1 MVEAQLA
8 PAAQDV
14 GKGAVPEADQALD
27 LGDGAAVTRKT
38 LPQRPQELLF
48 RVGARRSRSPFLL
61 HGPKFWMA
69 GAGRKRGLGAPPKAW
84 SPANRQQEARP
95 HQFFVAACK
104 RSLARWKGWRECVAM
119 NQIDQSEFWQRTF
132 STLPVSD
139 VSGFS
144 YRSVPQLPA
153 GEYDQFVEAWRLLA
167 SGNVLSLTRDGDI
180 ALAGAGVCEALLA
193 RSWAARYHDAGEML
207 RFASAAQIVA
217 RGLKTS
223 DLGIAGVAALQARA
237 WGELANALR
246 VAGKSTEAA
255 SAFDEAFD
263 REGDYRDPHLSAH
276 LLQMR
281 ATLYGSS
288 GDPAFAAQLLELVTR
303 FYDEA
308 DEGHLGGRAR
318 VAQSIHASRAGDKQA
333 AILLNLEGLRRV
345 DRMRDPA
352 LVMAALHNRML
363 LLLTLGRKEEARETA
378 RFRADCDSSGPVAMR
393 LRWMEGRILQSL
405 GELEE
410 AEQALRESRDGLS
423 VLRLQLFT
431 AMASLDLSET
441 LLLQDRIQEAKAEAL
456 AGERILLGL
465 ENREKYYAALL
476 VLEAAFS
483 SSGAPIEQIQ
493 RALAILR
500 DKVAGS

>member
-1 MVEAQLA
+1 
-8 PAAQDV
+8 
-14 GKGAVPEADQALD
+14 
-27 LGDGAAVTRKT
+27 
-38 LPQRPQELLF
+38 
-48 RVGARRSRSPFLL
+48 
-61 HGPKFWMA
+61 
-69 GAGRKRGLGAPPKAW
+69 
-84 SPANRQQEARP
+84 
-95 HQFFVAACK
+95 
-104 RSLARWKGWRECVAM
+104 M
-119 NQIDQSEFWQRTF
+119 NQIDQTEFWRRSS

-144 YRSVPQLPA
+144 YRSLPQLPA
-153 GEYDQFVEAWRLLA
+153 GEYDQFVKAWRLLA
-167 SGNVLSLTRDGDI
+167 GGNVLSLTRDGDM

-217 RGLKTS
+217 RGLKTR
-223 DLGIAGVAALQARA
+223 DLGSAGVAAMQARA

-246 VAGKSTEAA
+246 VAGKATEAA
-255 SAFDEAFD
+255 CAFEEAFD
-263 REGDYRDPHLSAH
+263 REVDYRDPHLSAH

-281 ATLYGSS
+281 ATLYGCS
-288 GDPAFAAQLLELVTR
+288 GDPAFAAHLLELVTR

-308 DEGHLGGRAR
+308 GERHLGGRAR

-345 DRMRDPA
+345 DRTRDPA
-352 LVMAALHNRML
+352 LVLAALHNRML

-378 RFRADCDSSGPVAMR
+378 RLGADCDGSGPVAMR

-423 VLRLQLFT
+423 ALGLQLFT
-431 AMASLDLSET
+431 AMASLDLCET
-441 LLLQDRIQEAKAEAL
+441 LLLQNRFQEAQSEAST
-456 AGERILLGL
+456 GERILLGL
-465 ENREKYYAALL
+465 ESREKYYAALL
-476 VLEAAFS
+476 MLEAAFS
-483 SSGAPIEQIQ
+483 SSGAPIEQVR

-500 DKVAGS
+500 EKVAGS

>member
-1 MVEAQLA
+1 MNHQ
-8 PAAQDV
+8 
-14 GKGAVPEADQALD
+14 
-27 LGDGAAVTRKT
+27 KT
-38 LPQRPQELLF
+38 EIW
-48 RVGARRSRSPFLL
+48 RRF
-61 HGPKFWMA
+61 
-69 GAGRKRGLGAPPKAW
+69 
-84 SPANRQQEARP
+84 
-95 HQFFVAACK
+95 
-104 RSLARWKGWRECVAM
+104 
-119 NQIDQSEFWQRTF
+119 F
-132 STLPVSD
+132 STLPACD
-139 VSGFS
+139 LSGFS
-144 YRSVPQLPA
+144 YRSLPRLPA
-153 GEYDQFVEAWRLLA
+153 GEYDQFVKAWRLLA
-167 SGNVLSLTRDGDI
+167 SGNVLSLTREGDM

-246 VAGKSTEAA
+246 VAGKATEAA
-255 SAFDEAFD
+255 CAFEEAFD
-263 REGDYRDPHLSAH
+263 REEDYRDPHLSAH

-281 ATLYGSS
+281 ATLYGCS
-288 GDPAFAAQLLELVTR
+288 GDSAFAAHLLELVTG

-308 DEGHLGGRAR
+308 GERHLGGRTR

-345 DRMRDPA
+345 DRTRDPA
-352 LVMAALHNRML
+352 LVLAALHNRML

-378 RFRADCDSSGPVAMR
+378 RFRADCDSTGPVALR

-410 AEQALRESRDGLS
+410 AEQALREFRDGLS
-423 VLRLQLFT
+423 ALGLQLFT

-441 LLLQDRIQEAKAEAL
+441 LLLQDRFQEAQSEAR

-465 ENREKYYAALL
+465 ESREKYYAALL
-476 VLEAAFS
+476 MLEAAFS
-483 SSGAPIEQIQ
+483 SGGAPIEQIQ